1 MFTWKLCCFNI
12 LLHIIRGAHVSVS
25 LENEFAAYD
34 VQGKNKLVNEVD
46 GKIMR
51 ERDDGENDGQE
62 GLDLCVSDPNSL
74 GCQNDGSADNRKIQ

>member
-1 MFTWKLCCFNI
+1 MFILKLSYFTI
-12 LLHIIRGAHVSVS
+12 FLHIIGGAHVPLS
-25 LENEFAAYD
+25 LENSLVAYD
-34 VQGKNKLVNEVD
+34 VQGRNELVNEVD
-46 GKIMR
+46 GKIVK